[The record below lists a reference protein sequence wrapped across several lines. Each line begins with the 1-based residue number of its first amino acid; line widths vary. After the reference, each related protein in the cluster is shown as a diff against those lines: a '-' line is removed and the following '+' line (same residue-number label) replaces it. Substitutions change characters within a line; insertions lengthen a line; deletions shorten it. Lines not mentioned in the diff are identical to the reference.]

1 MKDDHIIKKFKPH
14 KWAANYEEY
23 RDFLKSDENTVE
35 VEEDKS
41 YLEWY
46 ENWKKENFNYKE
58 KKQ

>member
-46 ENWKKENFNYKE
+46 ENWKKENFNNE
-58 KKQ
+58 K

>member
-14 KWAANYEEY
+14 KWTISYEKY
-23 RDFLKSDENTVE
+23 RDFLKSDENMVE

-46 ENWKKENFNYKE
+46 ENWKKENFKNE
-58 KKQ
+58 K